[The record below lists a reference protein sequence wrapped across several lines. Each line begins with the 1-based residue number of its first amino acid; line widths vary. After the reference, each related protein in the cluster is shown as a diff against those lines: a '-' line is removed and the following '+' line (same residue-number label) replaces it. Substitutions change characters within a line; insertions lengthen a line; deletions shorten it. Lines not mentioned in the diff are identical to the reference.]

1 MIKVLI
7 YCANGYAQKV
17 MYSLDES
24 QYQIIGIIDSNK
36 ESWNTSVDGVMV
48 FPPTMI
54 PNLEYDFVIISVS
67 QYANEITS
75 YLVQIINVDPNKI
88 VVFTPNHKN
97 IYWLDDRLVALR
109 KCMSFIKDRD
119 IEGDM
124 AELGVYKG
132 DFCKFFNL
140 YFPQRKLYL
149 FDTFNGFDA
158 KKDSVKPEDLKS
170 FKDTSVDIVL
180 NKMKNPENCIVY
192 KGYFP
197 DSVRDSVV
205 DTKFALVS
213 LDCDLYE
220 PIYAGLEFFY
230 PRLSKGGYIFV
241 HDFGSYHYTGVK
253 KAVFEYCKKTGAVL
267 FPLTDRGLSVVIT
280 K

>member
-1 MIKVLI
+1 MIKVVI
-7 YCANGYAQKV
+7 YCASGYAQKV

-24 QYQIIGIIDSNK
+24 KCQVIGIVDRNK
-36 ESWNTSVDGVMV
+36 ESWNASVDGVSV

-54 PNLEYDFVIISVS
+54 PNLEYDYIVISIS

-75 YLVQIINVDPNKI
+75 YLVEKIQVDPNKI
-88 VVFTPNHKN
+88 VVYNPNHKN
-97 IYWLDDRLVALR
+97 IYWQDDRLVFLR
-109 KCMSFIKDRD
+109 KCISLIKERE

-124 AELGVYKG
+124 AEVGVYKG
-132 DFCKFFNL
+132 DFCKYFNL

-149 FDTFNGFDA
+149 FDTFDGFDA
-158 KKDSVKPEDLKS
+158 KKDNVRLEDLNA

-180 NKMKNPENCIVY
+180 NKMVNPKNCLVY

-197 DSVRDSVV
+197 DSARDV

-230 PRLSKGGYIFV
+230 PKLSKGGYIFV

-253 KAVFEYCKKTGAVL
+253 KAVLDYCKKSGAVI